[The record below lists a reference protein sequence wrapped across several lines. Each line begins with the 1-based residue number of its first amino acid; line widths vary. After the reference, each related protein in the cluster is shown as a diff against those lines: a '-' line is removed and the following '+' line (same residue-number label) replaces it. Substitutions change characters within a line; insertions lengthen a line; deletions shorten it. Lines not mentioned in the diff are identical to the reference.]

1 MSPDMSMIPAPFT
14 PANDGH
20 TAHSPATD
28 PASSPA
34 DSSTNIR

>member
-1 MSPDMSMIPAPFT
+1 MIPAPST

-28 PASSPA
+28 PAPSPA
-34 DSSTNIR
+34 DNSANIR